1 MTNHIRTS
9 MNPLFG
15 TVFGGEA
22 RRRLYE
28 GPRLARKRSEAY
40 LGTRVTNERQDGVVR
55 KAERVS

>member
-28 GPRLARKRSEAY
+28 GPQVGAKEERSV
-40 LGTRVTNERQDGVVR
+40 LGYASDE
-55 KAERVS
+55 